1 MGHVIH
7 LPPRQLPMLRA
18 PGPWRV
24 CSHYI
29 RCRQCLEQIEG
40 IGSTPEEAEKR
51 AVDLFAAH
59 VKRCL
64 DLDEAS

>member
-7 LPPRQLPMLRA
+7 LPPRQLPMLRV
-18 PGPWRV
+18 GPLRV

-29 RCRQCLEQIEG
+29 RCRHCFEQIEG
-40 IGSTPEEAEKR
+40 IGSTPEEAEKH

-59 VKRCL
+59 VRRCL